1 MRRGE
6 AIWHEANCCVFSD
19 DPKSEGSKM
28 RLFLTAV
35 PDGISVES
43 HSDGTMSWRSVEILR
58 DWLTEMLAED
68 VT

>member
-6 AIWHEANCCVFSD
+6 AIWHEGNIGVFSD
-19 DPKSEGSKM
+19 DPGSEGSEM
-28 RLFLTAV
+28 LLLLSAV
-35 PDGISVES
+35 PEGITIES
-43 HSDGTMSWRSVEILR
+43 HSDGTMTWESVEILR